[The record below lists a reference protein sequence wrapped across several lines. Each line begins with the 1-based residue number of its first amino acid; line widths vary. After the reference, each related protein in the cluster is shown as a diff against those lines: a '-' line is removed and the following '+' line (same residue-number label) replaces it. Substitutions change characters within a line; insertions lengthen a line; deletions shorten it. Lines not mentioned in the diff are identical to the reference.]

1 MAWRTALGIEMKS
14 TFAWGTGILPL
25 IAVCAVQQG
34 AVLTEELAFACQY
47 ASPQRLSCDYRL
59 ITPEPVRK
67 VSAELNDH
75 ALLVLRNRMYPQPGQ
90 HTAILVLVD
99 SSAAPGSALIPRR
112 RAHLQ
117 RLFIAAR
124 PHHHLAF
131 ARFDADL
138 QVLRALG
145 SSRQELLS
153 SLDRIG
159 ATQGPTELFRNSAS
173 AIKLLAGESASRRA
187 LFIFSNE
194 VSADQAYGLKD
205 VVDRARAAGVTIY
218 GVGYPQTPALISSL
232 HALRRLSEESGGLFV
247 SASEDYELPP
257 AFLSQP
263 YQGIDNGAEL
273 LLDLSVALT
282 AGMPKLATLTLN
294 FRTDTRQ
301 IRLPI
306 PLAALEGAPE
316 AEFATPELRPD
327 LPAVQNSAPSS
338 AARAASD
345 RSGFDLSNKTPTEV
359 WLRYGSPFAVG
370 FLFLVGL
377 LVYRAFKGGGKRV
390 QSKKSLSRAFLVTID
405 DGSAPY
411 LITGSPWIIGRN
423 KGNDLTLNDNSI
435 SRRHAELRCKPDGTF
450 TITDLSSLNG
460 LYVNNTKVLTAV
472 LHDGDRVD
480 IGDIRLRFVQH

>member
-1 MAWRTALGIEMKS
+1 MAWRTALKGTVVLAI
-14 TFAWGTGILPL
+14 GTGILPL
-25 IAVCAVQQG
+25 LAVCAVQQD

-59 ITPEPVRK
+59 ITPEPMRK
-67 VSAELNDH
+67 VSAELNEH
-75 ALLVLRNRMYPQPGQ
+75 ALPVLGNRIYPQPGQ

-99 SSAAPGSALIPRR
+99 SSAAQGSALILRR

-124 PHHHLAF
+124 SHHHLAL

-138 QVLRALG
+138 QVLRAFG

-159 ATQGPTELFRNSAS
+159 ATQRPTALFRNSAS
-173 AIKLLAGESASRRA
+173 AIKLLAGQSASRRA
-187 LFIFSNE
+187 LFIFSSG
-194 VSADQAYGLKD
+194 VSADHGLKD
-205 VVDRARAAGVTIY
+205 ATDRARAAGVTVY
-218 GVGYPQTPALISSL
+218 GVGYPQTPTLISSL
-232 HALRRLSEESGGLFV
+232 QALRRLSEESGGLFV
-247 SASEDYELPP
+247 SASEGYELPP

-282 AGMPKLATLTLN
+282 AGMPKLPTLTLN

-316 AEFATPELRPD
+316 AEFAALKLRPD
-327 LPAVQNSAPSS
+327 LAAVQNSPPSS
-338 AARAASD
+338 AARATSD

-390 QSKKSLSRAFLVTID
+390 QSKKSLPRAFLVTVD
-405 DGSAPY
+405 DRSAPFP
-411 LITGSPWIIGRN
+411 ITGSPWIIGRN
-423 KGNDLTLNDNSI
+423 KENDLRLNDNSI
-435 SRRHAELRCKPDGTF
+435 SRRHAELRRKPDGTF

-460 LYVNNTKVLTAV
+460 LYVNNIKVLTAV
-472 LHDGDRVD
+472 LHDGDRID

>member
-1 MAWRTALGIEMKS
+1 MAWRTALVVLAIGS
-14 TFAWGTGILPL
+14 GILPL
-25 IAVCAVQQG
+25 LAVCAVQQG

-47 ASPQRLSCDYRL
+47 AGPQRLSCDYRL

-75 ALLVLRNRMYPQPGQ
+75 ALPVLGNRIYPQPGQ

-99 SSAAPGSALIPRR
+99 SSAAQGSALIARR
-112 RAHLQ
+112 RTHLQ

-124 PHHHLAF
+124 PHHHFAL
-131 ARFDADL
+131 ARFNANL
-138 QVLRALG
+138 QVLQAFG

-159 ATQGPTELFRNSAS
+159 ATQRPTALFRNSAS
-173 AIKLLAGESASRRA
+173 AIKLLAEEAASRRA
-187 LFIFSNE
+187 LFIFSNG
-194 VSADQAYGLKD
+194 VSADHGLKD
-205 VVDRARAAGVTIY
+205 VIDRARAAGVTIY

-232 HALRRLSEESGGLFV
+232 QALRRLSEESGGLFV
-247 SASEDYELPP
+247 SASADYELPP

-273 LLDLSVALT
+273 LLDLSVALA
-282 AGMPKLATLTLN
+282 AGMPKLPTLTLN

-306 PLAALEGAPE
+306 PLAALESAPE
-316 AEFATPELRPD
+316 AEFAALELRPV
-327 LPAVQNSAPSS
+327 PAVQNSPPSS

-345 RSGFDLSNKTPTEV
+345 RSGSDLSNKTPTEV

-390 QSKKSLSRAFLVTID
+390 QSRKSLPRAFLVTID
-405 DGSAPY
+405 EGSAPY
-411 LITGSPWIIGRN
+411 PISGSPWIIGRN
-423 KGNDLTLNDNSI
+423 KESDLTLNDNSI
-435 SRRHAELRCKPDGTF
+435 SRRHAELRRKPDGTF